1 MKMSPNEKEK
11 LRIKADVFKALG
23 SPIRLAILE
32 YLRPG
37 ERCVC
42 EITEH
47 IGTDVSN
54 VSKHLAILRR
64 QGLVTDRR
72 GGLKIFY
79 TFVMPCEDDFT
90 KCVEGIIQTRLE
102 RQCAA
107 LEA

>member
-23 SPIRLAILE
+23 SPVRLAILE
-32 YLRPG
+32 CLKPG
-37 ERCVC
+37 KKCVC

-47 IGTDVSN
+47 IGTD

-72 GGLKIFY
+72 EGLKIFY
-79 TFVMPCEDDFT
+79 TLVMPCEDDFT
-90 KCVEGIIQTRLE
+90 KCVEGIIQPRLE
-102 RQCAA
+102 HQCAA